1 MSAALQ
7 LVPADGHS
15 DVDVSL
21 RPLSFESYVGQ
32 REVVEN
38 LKTSVRAAKRGG
50 WQLDHMLIT
59 GPKGLGKTSLAKVIA
74 NELGA
79 RMHETSAP
87 AISHRGELAALLTAL
102 QDGDVLF
109 IDEIHRLAI
118 PLQEVLYTAMEDR
131 VLDMP
136 TGKKVIRVPLPKF
149 TLLGAT
155 THAGLLSAPLRDRFG
170 FCWQLQFYSVADL
183 TTIVLGSADKLGV
196 AIDQEGAAEIA
207 RRSRG
212 TPRLAN
218 RWLRRVRDFVTG
230 LDAPT
235 ALVPRNLIV
244 GAALACAALDRLGV
258 DGLGLDALALAY
270 LRAASDGPVGVE
282 TIASALSEQR
292 QTIEDVVEPFLV
304 QVGFVARTRRGRV
317 TTDAGKRHLAAI
329 C

>member
-1 MSAALQ
+1 MSTAL
-7 LVPADGHS
+7 
-15 DVDVSL
+15 DVSL
-21 RPLSFESYVGQ
+21 RPLSFDDYVGQ
-32 REVVEN
+32 RDIIQN
-38 LKTSVRAAKRGG
+38 LKTSVRAAKRGN

-59 GPKGLGKTSLAKVIA
+59 GPKGLGKTSLAQVIA

-79 RMHETSAP
+79 RVRVTSAP
-87 AISHRGELAALLTAL
+87 AISHRGELAAILTSL

-109 IDEIHRLAI
+109 IDEIHRLSI
-118 PLQEVLYTAMEDR
+118 QLQEILYTAMEDA

-170 FCWQLQFYSVADL
+170 FCWQLQFYGVADL
-183 TTIVLGSADKLGV
+183 TTIVLKSADKLGV
-196 AIDQEGAAEIA
+196 AIDAEGAAEVA

-218 RWLRRVRDFVTG
+218 RLLRRVRDFITG
-230 LDAPT
+230 VDAPT
-235 ALVPRNLIV
+235 ALVPQHLIV

-258 DGLGLDALALAY
+258 DGLGLDALDLAY
-270 LRAASDGPVGVE
+270 LRAASTGAVGVD

-292 QTIEDVVEPFLV
+292 QTIEDVIEPFLV
-304 QVGFVARTRRGRV
+304 QIGFVSRTRRGRV
-317 TTDAGKRHLAAI
+317 TTDAGMQHLRAKAN
-329 C
+329 